1 MVILNE
7 KLTIRIFMS
16 SLSILR
22 SLVKVKKT
30 FGFMLYNIRITI
42 SREYRHLG
50 CFPRQVLTQRDVL
63 WSISRHI
70 HNPEAWHPVE
80 VDKKKSAM
88 NIEIHSLTTNLNQ
101 TTFIAEFISVVF
113 FNTSYSF
120 SFHKATSV
128 TWFWICLLSVWS
140 PSKGL
145 SAFGFCEAFA
155 CLNL

>member
-22 SLVKVKKT
+22 SLVKVKTT
-30 FGFMLYNIRITI
+30 FDFMLYNIRITI

-80 VDKKKSAM
+80 VDKKSAM
-88 NIEIHSLTTNLNQ
+88 NIEIQSLTTNLNQ
-101 TTFIAEFISVVF
+101 TTFTGEFISVVF
-113 FNTSYSF
+113 LNTF

-128 TWFWICLLSVWS
+128 TWF
-140 PSKGL
+140 
-145 SAFGFCEAFA
+145 
-155 CLNL
+155 

>member
-22 SLVKVKKT
+22 SLVKVKTT
-30 FGFMLYNIRITI
+30 FDFMLYNIRITI

-80 VDKKKSAM
+80 VDKKKCNEYRNPQPNNKPKS
-88 NIEIHSLTTNLNQ
+88 NDIHS
-101 TTFIAEFISVVF
+101 
-113 FNTSYSF
+113 
-120 SFHKATSV
+120 
-128 TWFWICLLSVWS
+128 
-140 PSKGL
+140 
-145 SAFGFCEAFA
+145 
-155 CLNL
+155 

>member
-22 SLVKVKKT
+22 SLVKVKTT
-30 FGFMLYNIRITI
+30 FDFMLYNIRITI

-80 VDKKKSAM
+80 VDKKSAM

-101 TTFIAEFISVVF
+101 TTFTAEFISVVF
-113 FNTSYSF
+113 FNTSF
-120 SFHKATSV
+120 EF
-128 TWFWICLLSVWS
+128 
-140 PSKGL
+140 
-145 SAFGFCEAFA
+145 
-155 CLNL
+155 